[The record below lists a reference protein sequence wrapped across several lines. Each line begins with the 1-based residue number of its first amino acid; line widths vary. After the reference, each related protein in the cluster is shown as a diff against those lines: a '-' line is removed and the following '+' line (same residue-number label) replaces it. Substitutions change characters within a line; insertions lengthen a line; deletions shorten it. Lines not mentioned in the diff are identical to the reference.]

1 LIHAFSQNGETH
13 SVFIPIS
20 DSVDNVKVL
29 SNRIGALAAGG
40 EAADCRVNS
49 QVFKNDEKISSSD
62 KCKNCHCKNGQVS
75 ALFVFM
81 PVCLSICLFVC
92 QFVYHS
98 VCLSIYQVF
107 KNDEKISSNDKCK
120 NCHCKNGQVSVLF
133 VFMSV

>member
-1 LIHAFSQNGETH
+1 MYKNTCLPKKNLKQGKSYVKYFLNWKPNHFLFHAFSQNGETH
-13 SVFIPIS
+13 SALIPIP
-20 DSVDNVKVL
+20 DSVDNIKVL

-75 ALFVFM
+75 
-81 PVCLSICLFVC
+81 
-92 QFVYHS
+92 
-98 VCLSIYQVF
+98 
-107 KNDEKISSNDKCK
+107 
-120 NCHCKNGQVSVLF
+120 VLF